1 MIGFDVAIT
10 ERGPV
15 IIEGNVQQSSE
26 MVQRT
31 HELPT
36 GMQRLG
42 ELLAWNAMQALASRP
57 PAVLAWYEPRKYWS
71 ERLRRSAPD

>member
-1 MIGFDVAIT
+1 M
-10 ERGPV
+10 
-15 IIEGNVQQSSE
+15 IIEGNVQQSAE

-31 HELPT
+31 HELPA

-42 ELLAWNAMQALASRP
+42 ELLAWNATQALASRL

-71 ERLRRSAPD
+71 ERLRGNTTD